1 MDTVKINA
9 TTRKLRGKGGARESR
24 REGLVPGILYGQ
36 EENLPL
42 AVDRREL
49 DGILRT
55 VSSGNAIFDVQ
66 LKGRES
72 EEFKA
77 IIKEVQRHP
86 VSEAVVHFDFEHIR
100 MDQKVRVHVP
110 VHLLGTAVGIKE
122 GGILEHLT
130 RELELDCVAALI
142 PASIDVDVT
151 HLERNDSI
159 HVRDIQLGENM
170 HIVNPP
176 DQVVAMVVAPTA
188 EEAAP
193 AVAAAVVTP
202 EVAPAKAA
210 PGKAAPGK
218 AAPGKAGPSK
228 G

>member
-9 TTRKLRGKGGARESR
+9 TTRKLRGKGGARVNR
-24 REGLVPGILYGQ
+24 REGRVPGILYGQ
-36 EENLPL
+36 DENLPL

-49 DGILRT
+49 DGILRS

-66 LKGRES
+66 LEGREG
-72 EEFKA
+72 EDFKA

-86 VSEAVVHFDFEHIR
+86 VSEAVIHFDFEHIR
-100 MDQKVRVHVP
+100 MDQKVRVQVP
-110 VHLLGTAVGIKE
+110 VHLLGTAAGIKE

-130 RELELDCVAALI
+130 RELELDCVAAFI

-151 HLERNDSI
+151 HLERNASI
-159 HVRDIQLGENM
+159 HVRDIQLDESM

-176 DQVVAMVVAPTA
+176 DQVVVMVVAPTA

-193 AVAAAVVTP
+193 AVVATAIP
-202 EVAPAKAA
+202 EVAPVKAAPAKAS
-210 PGKAAPGK
+210 PGKAAPPK
-218 AAPGKAGPSK
+218 A
-228 G
+228 